1 MKDKRLQLKLSVR
14 GDGSLSRNGL
24 RSSTRSN
31 RSNTSSNSTGLPVN
45 EFFAIDRYAA
55 PYNRPYFDML
65 DKYRRPSNQYYPLP
79 AQSLQNLN
87 QYEYDRQNEYRAP
100 AINRNNPY
108 IDYNELPRSYNR
120 PSQHVPVNRPPPFE
134 MQAYNEHGYST
145 LPHQATQ
152 QVNVPTSGNYT
163 LPRSSARRV
172 RISELQPIVHGYGM
186 LEQCVRTSY
195 IYFLSTTTMRS
206 RNLNL
211 LFDYDAIGSEIWNV
225 VSVKARDVN
234 AFVL

>member
-1 MKDKRLQLKLSVR
+1 MKDKRLELKLSVR

-31 RSNTSSNSTGLPVN
+31 RSNTSTNSTGLPVN

-65 DKYRRPSNQYYPLP
+65 DKYRRPSNQYHPVP

-87 QYEYDRQNEYRAP
+87 QYEQHGQNGYRTP

-108 IDYNELPRSYNR
+108 IDYNDPPRFYNR
-120 PSQHVPVNRPPPFE
+120 PSQNAPVNHLPPFE
-134 MQAYNEHGYST
+134 MQPYNEQGYST
-145 LPHQATQ
+145 LPHRVPQ
-152 QVNVPTSGNYT
+152 QMNVPTSGNYT
-163 LPRSSARRV
+163 LPRSGARRV
-172 RISELQPIVHGYGM
+172 RISELEPIVHGYGM

-195 IYFLSTTTMRS
+195 IYFIFTTTMLS
-206 RNLNL
+206 CYNLIL
-211 LFDYDAIGSEIWNV
+211 NV
-225 VSVKARDVN
+225 WLRPHW
-234 AFVL
+234 